1 MSDLLGV
8 ISNLS
13 ERISVLEGRTP
24 PEPRWA
30 IVTSISPLRVR
41 IETETDPLPITPIN
55 TAGNFTV
62 GARVLTQMYGRHLY
76 LWGKPT

>member
-24 PEPRWA
+24 LEPRWA
-30 IVTSISPLRVR
+30 VVVSISPLRVR
-41 IETETDPLPITPIN
+41 METETDPLPVDPIN
-55 TAGNFTV
+55 AAGNFAV

-76 LWGKPT
+76 LWGTPT